1 MKYERTLRFNT
12 NNEEDSKAYNILR
25 ETGGSQN
32 RFIIQAIISY
42 ASSNKETYSE
52 EKLEKMFRQIIRD
65 ELKGLAAKDEVISKP
80 EERDKDVGSSINKA
94 LDFIGGL

>member
-52 EKLEKMFRQIIRD
+52 EKLEKLFRQVIR
-65 ELKGLAAKDEVISKP
+65 EEIKGLAAKDEVISKL

>member
-12 NNEEDSKAYNILR
+12 NNEEDSKAYNILK
-25 ETGGSQN
+25 EAGGSQN
-32 RFIIQAIISY
+32 RFIIQAIINY

-52 EKLEKMFRQIIRD
+52 EKLEKLFRQVIR
-65 ELKGLAAKDEVISKP
+65 EEIKGVAAKEETIDKP
-80 EERDKDVGSSINKA
+80 EERKQEIGASINKA